1 MSTISM
7 LYLCNATLSIIEK
20 EEPIVE
26 HNGSILN
33 IMLNMNIFLSMEVLV
48 LYLFVPLVLGIL
60 NLYTQLK
67 IFVLR
72 SWKNV

>member
-26 HNGSILN
+26 HNGNILN
-33 IMLNMNIFLSMEVLV
+33 IMLNMNIFLSMKVLV

-67 IFVLR
+67 KIF
-72 SWKNV
+72 

>member
-26 HNGSILN
+26 HNGNILN
-33 IMLNMNIFLSMEVLV
+33 IMLNMNIFLSMKVLV

-67 IFVLR
+67 KFF
-72 SWKNV
+72 

>member
-26 HNGSILN
+26 HNGNILN
-33 IMLNMNIFLSMEVLV
+33 IMLNVNIFLSMEVLV

-60 NLYTQLK
+60 NLYTQPK

>member
-26 HNGSILN
+26 HNGNILN
-33 IMLNMNIFLSMEVLV
+33 IMLNVNIFLSMEVLV

-72 SWKNV
+72 S

>member
-20 EEPIVE
+20 QEPIVE
-26 HNGSILN
+26 HNGNILN
-33 IMLNMNIFLSMEVLV
+33 IMLNMNIFLSMKVLV

-67 IFVLR
+67 KIF
-72 SWKNV
+72 

>member
-7 LYLCNATLSIIEK
+7 LYLCNAALSIIEK

-26 HNGSILN
+26 HNGNILN
-33 IMLNMNIFLSMEVLV
+33 IMLNMNILLSMEVLV

-60 NLYTQLK
+60 NLYTQPK

>member
-26 HNGSILN
+26 HNGNILN

>member
-1 MSTISM
+1 MSTISI

-20 EEPIVE
+20 QEPIVE
-26 HNGSILN
+26 HNGNILN
-33 IMLNMNIFLSMEVLV
+33 IMLNMNIFLSMKVLV

-67 IFVLR
+67 KIF
-72 SWKNV
+72 